1 MAVYLGG
8 FGDVVP
14 ARSERKLVLALK
26 PEQSRKKFRERLKEW
41 RLKRGMSQEELA
53 RTAGV
58 PLASVSHFETA
69 HRFPNAETLRRLADA
84 LGVSADY
91 LLGRVK
97 DPVGEDLEAADP
109 EIAVLFR
116 RFQGMSKEARE
127 QVKQLFETVEAMDKK
142 RSRGS
147 KKRS

>member
-1 MAVYLGG
+1 MALNT
-8 FGDVVP
+8 
-14 ARSERKLVLALK
+14 
-26 PEQSRKKFRERLKEW
+26 EQSRKKFRERLKEW

-53 RTAGV
+53 RTADV
-58 PLASVSHFETA
+58 PTASVSHFETG

-97 DPVGEDLEAADP
+97 DPIGEDLEAADP

-116 RFQGMSKEARE
+116 RFQGMSKGARE
-127 QVKQLFETVEAMDKK
+127 QVKQLFETVDAMDKK

-147 KKRS
+147 KKRP